1 MLAIVWADNVS
12 PILRP
17 VVFIGL
23 SVICEAIV
31 LI

>member
-1 MLAIVWADNVS
+1 MSALFVDFA
-12 PILRP
+12 PFLRP
-17 VVFIGL
+17 IVFIGL